1 VGDIYSKIEEAEH
14 VIAEMKARNGYDE
27 VKAQRATVPGLGG
40 YSNRMRELNDV
51 DKRFLDYVR
60 TGEKKA
66 LVLDATGQYLVS
78 PAVET
83 EIGRRL
89 AEEVTI
95 RKLASKKSIDKDRI
109 QTRDISEAEV
119 AWGRLETGSLIHE
132 SDPAPGV
139 PEYKYLCDLYGMVKI
154 GVSFHL

>member
-1 VGDIYSKIEEAEH
+1 MSDIFNKIEEAER
-14 VIAEMKARNGYDE
+14 VIAELKARNGYDE

-40 YSNRMRELNDV
+40 HSNRMHEMNDA

-60 TGEKKA
+60 TGEKKS

-78 PAVET
+78 PAVEV

-95 RKLASKKSIDKDRI
+95 RKLASKRHLIK
-109 QTRDISEAEV
+109 
-119 AWGRLETGSLIHE
+119 TGSRPEISAKLKWPRA
-132 SDPAPGV
+132 DWKPAP
-139 PEYKYLCDLYGMVKI
+139 
-154 GVSFHL
+154 